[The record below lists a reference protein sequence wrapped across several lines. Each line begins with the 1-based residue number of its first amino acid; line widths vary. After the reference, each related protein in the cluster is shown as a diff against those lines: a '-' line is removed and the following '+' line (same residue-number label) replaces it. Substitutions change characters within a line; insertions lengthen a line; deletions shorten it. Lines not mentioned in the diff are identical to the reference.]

1 MFQRRPTGPA
11 TPTVPERPG
20 ARQPVA
26 GRRARTARTVIV
38 AVLAAVTLLGS
49 AAPAAAVPPPPPNP
63 SDDQLGSARAEQ
75 DAAAAEVGRIAGLV
89 ATAEAELERVGVLAE
104 AAGTAYLMAEEALVQ
119 AQEAADLAAAQLEE
133 AAAAVAASEARI
145 AGFSRDSYMKGSAL
159 STTAAL
165 LDSAGPGE
173 LIQRAAMLDYV
184 ADNQLDVLSELEV
197 AKVAQ
202 ANADSAA
209 RAARDEMAAAEEAAE
224 KAKRA
229 ADAQLAAQEG
239 AYEAVAAQ
247 KAGYEAQLQD
257 AQIRLLEL
265 QGARN
270 AYQQWVAQKEAEEAA
285 AARAAEAAPAAA
297 AARAAREAAAAAAAA
312 AGRNSGNGGGAGSG
326 GGGGASRGGVGGY
339 VAPTAGRVSSCYGA
353 RWGVTH
359 YGVDIAAP
367 IGRPVYA
374 AASGVVK
381 RAGAATG
388 FGQAVYILGD
398 DGAVTVYGHVNRY
411 FVSKGERVRAGEQIA
426 EVGNR
431 GQSTG
436 PHLHFEVHTSGELYR
451 NQINPVPWL
460 NGRGVYIGGC
470 GG

>member
-1 MFQRRPTGPA
+1 MFQRRPSGPA
-11 TPTVPERPG
+11 TPTVPWRPD
-20 ARQPVA
+20 ARLPVA
-26 GRRARTARTVIV
+26 GRPYRPVRTVLV
-38 AVLAAVTLLGS
+38 AVLTGATLLGS
-49 AAPAAAVPPPPPNP
+49 AAPAVAVPPPPPNP
-63 SDDQLGSARAEQ
+63 TDSQLGAARAEQ

-89 ATAEAELERVGVLAE
+89 AGAEAELERVGVLAE
-104 AAGTAYLMAEEALVQ
+104 AAGTAYMLAEEALLQ
-119 AQEAADLAAAQLEE
+119 AQEVADRTAAELHE
-133 AAAAVAASEARI
+133 AGLAVAASEARI
-145 AGFSRDSYMKGSAL
+145 AHFSRDTYMQNSAL

-173 LIQRAAMLDYV
+173 LVQRAAMLDYV
-184 ADNQLDVLSELEV
+184 ADTQLDLLSELEI

-224 KAKRA
+224 SAKQE
-229 ADAQLAAQEG
+229 ADARLAAQQG

-247 KAGYEAQLQD
+247 KAAYETQLQA
-257 AQIRLLEL
+257 AQIKLLEL
-265 QGARN
+265 QGARD
-270 AYQQWVAQKEAEEAA
+270 AYQEWVAQREAEEAA
-285 AARAAEAAPAAA
+285 ARAAAEK
-297 AARAAREAAAAAAAA
+297 AARDAAAAAAAA
-312 AGRNSGNGGGAGSG
+312 RANSGSSG
-326 GGGGASRGGVGGY
+326 GGGGGGGSVSVGSGNY
-339 VAPTAGRVSSCYGA
+339 VAPASGRVSSCYGA

-367 IGRPVYA
+367 IGTPIYA
-374 AASGVVK
+374 ATSGVV
-381 RAGAATG
+381 RRVGPATG

-398 DGAVTVYGHVNRY
+398 DGYVTVYGHVNRY
-411 FVSKGERVRAGEQIA
+411 FVASGERVSAGEQIA

-436 PHLHFEVHTSGELYR
+436 PHLHFEVHSGGELYS

-460 NGRGVYIGGC
+460 NNRGVYLGGC